1 MVYLW
6 CQLCHSAAR
15 LDTSNMTF
23 VLRPF
28 VPPQFGFSGQDWER
42 QRDCGGF
49 LHSFYSGHF
58 LTSNALLFWHRE
70 RLSVTGQR
78 RPEGAQV
85 SILCMDCTLGG
96 SAHKAVGGGVGW
108 GGVGQ
113 RTSASNG
120 KSSNPERRRQERGGK
135 LTADLFSGRFKT
147 IAGDISKLFG
157 WECSVVCWKTG
168 VCEELH
174 LCFHK

>member
-1 MVYLW
+1 
-6 CQLCHSAAR
+6 
-15 LDTSNMTF
+15 MTVF
-23 VLRPF
+23 PLKKNSF
-28 VPPQFGFSGQDWER
+28 LPPQFVFQWTAERGRGIVGF
-42 QRDCGGF
+42 F

-58 LTSNALLFWHRE
+58 LTSNSLLRWHRE

-96 SAHKAVGGGVGW
+96 SAHRAVGGGVGW
-108 GGVGQ
+108 DRGLQ
-113 RTSASNG
+113 PLTG

-135 LTADLFSGRFKT
+135 LTADLFSGGFKT

-157 WECSVVCWKTG
+157 WGWKENVRSSGGRQAYVKNCSCVFTNKAIK
-168 VCEELH
+168 
-174 LCFHK
+174 F